1 MQFQKLID
9 LKIDEELNV
18 KKLIE
23 FIDSQLAI
31 RGYTRAIIG
40 LSGGLDSTVLA
51 CITSKA
57 IPKPNIYALILP
69 YGTQSLSAILDAKEV
84 TREFGIQ
91 SIEHDIT
98 PMIDSYFAQFAEVD
112 WIRRGNKMARERMS
126 ILYDYSSYLKA
137 LVLGTSNK
145 TELLLGYGTLYG
157 DLAGS
162 IQPLGDLYKTQVRAI
177 ANYLNIPKRIIDK
190 PPSADFWSDQTD
202 EKEIGFKY
210 DDIDRLLFAM
220 IDLKKEREELIALG
234 FSREIIDR
242 VEVMMKKSTFK
253 RRLISIP
260 RISSKNIDKEIF
272 TCDAWGA

>member
-1 MQFQKLID
+1 MND
-9 LKIDEELNV
+9 LKIDEELTV
-18 KKLIE
+18 RKLIE

-31 RGYTRAIIG
+31 RGYTKAIIG

-51 CITSKA
+51 YITARA
-57 IPKPNIYALILP
+57 ILKSNIYALILP
-69 YGTQSLSAILDAKEV
+69 YGTQSLPAVLDAKEV
-84 TREFGIQ
+84 VRELGIQ
-91 SIEHDIT
+91 PIEHDIT

-126 ILYDYSSYLKA
+126 ILYDYSAYLKA

-162 IQPLGDLYKTQVRAI
+162 IQPLGDLYKTQIRAI
-177 ANYLNIPKRIIDK
+177 ASYLNIPKRIIDK
-190 PPSADFWSDQTD
+190 PPSAGFWSDQTD

-210 DDIDRLLFAM
+210 EDVDKLLFVM
-220 IDLKKEREELIALG
+220 IDSKKNREELTTIG
-234 FSREIIDR
+234 FSRELIDR
-242 VEVMMKKSTFK
+242 VEFMMKRSTFK

-260 RISSKNIDKEIF
+260 RISSKNIDKETF
-272 TCDAWGA
+272 TCDAWGV

>member
-1 MQFQKLID
+1 VQFQKLID
-9 LKIDEELNV
+9 LKIDEELTV

-177 ANYLNIPKRIIDK
+177 GSYLNIPKRIIDK

-220 IDLKKEREELIALG
+220 IDLKKDREELIALG

-253 RRLISIP
+253 RKLISIP

>member
-9 LKIDEELNV
+9 LKIDEELTV

-177 ANYLNIPKRIIDK
+177 GSYLNIPKRIIDK

-220 IDLKKEREELIALG
+220 IDLKKDREELIALG

>member
-1 MQFQKLID
+1 VGSDSGID
-9 LKIDEELNV
+9 LKIDEDLAV
-18 KKLIE
+18 RKLIE

-51 CITSKA
+51 YITSRA
-57 IPKPNIYALILP
+57 IPESNIYTIVLP
-69 YGTQSLSAILDAKEV
+69 YGTQSLSAVLDAKEV
-84 TREFGIQ
+84 VRELGIQ
-91 SIEHDIT
+91 SIEHDIK
-98 PMIDSYFAQFAEVD
+98 PMIDSYFGQFAEVD
-112 WIRRGNKMARERMS
+112 WKRRGNKIARERMS
-126 ILYDYSSYLKA
+126 ILYDYSAYLKG

-162 IQPLGDLYKTQVRAI
+162 IQPMGDLYKTQIRTIAI
-177 ANYLNIPKRIIDK
+177 YLNIPKRIIDK

-210 DDIDRLLFAM
+210 EDIDRLLFAM
-220 IDLKKEREELIALG
+220 IDLKMSRKELISVG

-242 VEVMMKKSTFK
+242 TEFMMKTSTFK
-253 RRLISIP
+253 RKLISIP

-272 TCDAWGA
+272 TCSAWGV

>member
-177 ANYLNIPKRIIDK
+177 GSYLNIPKRIIDK
-190 PPSADFWSDQTD
+190 PPSADFWFDQTD

-220 IDLKKEREELIALG
+220 IDLKKDREELIALG